1 MGCCNATTATAP
13 AIGAPD
19 PGQHVNFVK
28 GMVLG
33 VADYVQE
40 HAYLI
45 GRSEWMV
52 RDLIGYGTAS
62 GLAVRVEDDGA
73 NGPRVHITAGSAAAP
88 SGKLICVGRDQC
100 GSLKGWL
107 SDPDNARRVA
117 ERTSGSPPADAI
129 RLYLTLCHRDC
140 AIAPVPVPGEPCRSE
155 AALMQPSRIADD
167 YCLDFRLDP
176 PEQWEADAIAA
187 FSAWLDDI
195 ADEGP
200 GSPPLGPDE
209 WANAVRAALDFITG
223 DAEDSSPPPESPPL
237 PPLPVGVAIDDYDA
251 FLKLAYRLWIT
262 EYRPRV
268 MARRC
273 ADPAG
278 SEQDCVLLAALDV
291 PLVHVGGDPASGW
304 SVDGDAAAVIVEEG
318 RRPLIAPLHLVQ
330 TALGIL
336 TDEDDNWLSPP
347 AGPPGP
353 AGPQGDPGAAGEVGP
368 MGPQGPIGPQGPA
381 GPQGPEGPPGP
392 PGGGG
397 SPPEP
402 GPPGPQGEPGPEGPP
417 GPPGEPGAPGAQG
430 LPGQPG
436 LPGPQGDPG
445 PQGPEGPQGPP
456 GPAAGTGPFRLRT
469 ASVFGQVDLDERLD
483 CVIVIEDAKIQL
495 PSVRDAG
502 QGRSYYIKSLA
513 PAEIAPADGEELEM
527 LGVGQIGRAPIQLNR
542 PQAIQLVADE
552 ERGRWLIISNYF
564 DQFRN

>member
-1 MGCCNATTATAP
+1 MGCCNATTATVP

-88 SGKLICVGRDQC
+88 SGRLMCVGRDQC
-100 GSLKGWL
+100 GSLNGWL

-117 ERTSGSPPADAI
+117 EKTSGSPPAEAI
-129 RLYLTLCHRDC
+129 TLYLTLCYRDC

-167 YCLDFRLDP
+167 YCLDFRLDA
-176 PEQWEADAIAA
+176 PEQWEADAISA

-195 ADEGP
+195 VDEGP

-209 WANAVRAALDFITG
+209 WANAIRTALDFITG
-223 DAEDSSPPPESPPL
+223 DVEDGGSPPESPPL
-237 PPLPVGVAIDDYDA
+237 PPLPAGVAIDDYDA

-278 SEQDCVLLAALDV
+278 SEQDCVLLAALQV
-291 PLVHVGGDPASGW
+291 PLVHIGGDPASGW
-304 SVDGDAAAVIVEEG
+304 TVDGDAVDVTVEEG

-330 TALGIL
+330 TALGIM
-336 TDEDDNWLSPP
+336 TDEDDKWLSPP

-353 AGPQGDPGAAGEVGP
+353 EGPQGETGGIGP
-368 MGPQGPIGPQGPA
+368 MGPQGLVGPQGPA

-392 PGGGG
+392 PGGSG
-397 SPPEP
+397 SPP
-402 GPPGPQGEPGPEGPP
+402 EPGPEGPP
-417 GPPGEPGAPGAQG
+417 GPPGEPGEPG
-430 LPGQPG
+430 P
-436 LPGPQGDPG
+436 PGPQGQTGPQGPEGPAG

-456 GPAAGTGPFRLRT
+456 GAGGGPFRLRPFL
-469 ASVFGQVDLDERLD
+469 AQGSPEVEIDIEKIGPDEFDVFIAFAPATVIMPSARDARQGRTYFFRALQGEMKFEFRNDQVDFLQSLTIPHGE
-483 CVIVIEDAKIQL
+483 
-495 PSVRDAG
+495 
-502 QGRSYYIKSLA
+502 GRTLIS
-513 PAEIAPADGEELEM
+513 DGERM
-527 LGVGQIGRAPIQLNR
+527 WIQI
-542 PQAIQLVADE
+542 ADFTSVD
-552 ERGRWLIISNYF
+552 RR
-564 DQFRN
+564 